1 MEPPYLSVQKFQGQI
16 YLTQKRWNRNTDLL
30 VSKARK
36 SQSQEGE
43 RMLWRLPY
51 EQRGEGGCKIQS
63 RIWLLRTN
71 GFEKEKK
78 IEKEKKTAGQ
88 TKNGYRGKVMGC
100 FMLPKQIAWIPE
112 Q

>member
-43 RMLWRLPY
+43 RMLWGLPY
-51 EQRGEGGCKIQS
+51 EQRGEGGGARYNQEF
-63 RIWLLRTN
+63 
-71 GFEKEKK
+71 GFSGPMDLKK
-78 IEKEKKTAGQ
+78 KKNWKRKKKKLQAKLKMVIVVKLWVASCCQ
-88 TKNGYRGKVMGC
+88 NK
-100 FMLPKQIAWIPE
+100 
-112 Q
+112 